1 MIPSF
6 GVKKAQ
12 PAFQVKAAASA
23 SSAASSAPP
32 ASAFTAPLPSASLDL
47 AASPVNSSLAPAAE
61 AVSPKAPAAPA
72 LALAPTS
79 TLPTVVPPQ
88 DTGATVCSSDEDFE
102 KENIHID
109 PKSKK
114 KPTPAKSKKMKVKKD
129 PSAPKK
135 PATSYM
141 LFCKQV
147 RFTIVRL
154 QIIYSVLARNGRM

>member
-47 AASPVNSSLAPAAE
+47 AANPVNSSLAPAAE
-61 AVSPKAPAAPA
+61 PVSPKAPAAPA

-88 DTGATVCSSDEDFE
+88 DAGATVCSSDEDFE

-109 PKSKK
+109 PKGKK
-114 KPTPAKSKKMKVKKD
+114 KPPAKSKKSKVKKD
-129 PSAPKK
+129 PGAPKK